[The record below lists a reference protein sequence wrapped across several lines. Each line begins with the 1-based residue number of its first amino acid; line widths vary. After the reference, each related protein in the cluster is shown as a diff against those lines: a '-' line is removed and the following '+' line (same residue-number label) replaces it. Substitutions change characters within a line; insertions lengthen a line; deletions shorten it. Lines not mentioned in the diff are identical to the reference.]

1 MVAPEAEGRFMTG
14 VLVDGETVL
23 RELVLGAGE
32 GSKVG
37 SEVVVLDSEDG

>member
-1 MVAPEAEGRFMTG
+1 MTD
-14 VLVDGETVL
+14 VLVDGENVL

-37 SEVVVLDSEDG
+37 SEVVVLGSEDG